1 MASIFTKNVEEG
13 SFVKKGTKIIS
24 FDLEALKKEG
34 FDMSVPV
41 VISNTNEFSVVT
53 GLPKAKAD
61 INTTVIV
68 AAR

>member
-1 MASIFTKNVEEG
+1 
-13 SFVKKGTKIIS
+13 
-24 FDLEALKKEG
+24 
-34 FDMSVPV
+34 MSVPV